1 MIMEEHLPFY
11 SYSEYLQKK
20 YGIKVYR
27 IAVDGGF
34 SCPNRGCGRAGGG
47 CIYCSEQGSRA
58 SYLDKA
64 KAIEE
69 QIKRGIAFT
78 KRRYKAEE
86 FLLYFQTYSNT
97 FDTVENLK
105 KTYDAALALHPF
117 RELIVATRP
126 DCIDEET
133 LDFLKAYDVRAIEL
147 GAQSMDDEVL
157 LLNRRGHTAEDVIKA
172 SELIKAKGFEL
183 GLQMMTGLY
192 GDTDEKAILTA
203 KRLASLKPATV
214 RIYPTVVLKGTELD
228 RLYKSGEFNPQ
239 SVEEASELCVKLI
252 PIFENAGIKIIRLG
266 LHASEGVEGEMSAGA
281 YHPAFKELCLGK
293 IYLNNA
299 LKALENRQ
307 KGAVTLAVGE
317 RYVSQ
322 MAGQKKIN
330 ISALKEMGYDVKIK
344 ADSSLKEYEV
354 KVINE

>member
-1 MIMEEHLPFY
+1 MSNVSIFVAHEGCPHLCSFCNQHIISGQRERVTKEAVTEILNRAIETGGESKNQIAFFGGSFTAIPHEYMRELLGATVPF
-11 SYSEYLQKK
+11 
-20 YGIKVYR
+20 
-27 IAVDGGF
+27 
-34 SCPNRGCGRAGGG
+34 
-47 CIYCSEQGSRA
+47 
-58 SYLDKA
+58 KA
-64 KAIEE
+64 KFN
-69 QIKRGIAFT
+69 GI
-78 KRRYKAEE
+78 RI
-86 FLLYFQTYSNT
+86 S
-97 FDTVENLK
+97 
-105 KTYDAALALHPF
+105 
-117 RELIVATRP
+117 TRP
-126 DCIDEET
+126 DCIDEEI

-157 LLNRRGHTAEDVIKA
+157 LLNRRGHTAKDVIKA

-228 RLYKSGEFNPQ
+228 RLYKSGEFSPQ
-239 SVEEASELCVKLI
+239 SVEEASDLCVKLI

-344 ADSSLKEYEV
+344 ADSFLKEYEV